1 MKEQRTKEHSTNKR
15 NTVAVV
21 ALLLVCVLAIG
32 GTIAYL
38 TSHSQL
44 TNTFTVGQ
52 ISPIDPGKP
61 GPGEKPIDP
70 EAEKNGKLSG
80 NLYEPSWVKDS
91 KLLPTAS
98 IAKDP
103 YVGVG
108 AGSEACDVY
117 VYVKNTMNNRNHIY
131 FTINDGWEAVE
142 GQVSVFD
149 NSKYTGGLFKYTAGL
164 DASKEEVNNVW
175 TTNPLFSTVEV
186 TADAVADDF
195 NTPEEDK
202 VGAIE
207 VNSFL
212 HQSKDADN
220 KDIDDSEILAAVKKQ
235 FGLQ

>member
-15 NTVAVV
+15 NTVAVI
-21 ALLLVCVLAIG
+21 ALLLACVLAIG

-108 AGSEACDVY
+108 AGSEECDVF
-117 VYVKNTMNNRNHIY
+117 VYVNNTVKNNDNIY
-131 FTINDGWEAVE
+131 FTINTGWEPVE
-142 GQVSVFD
+142 GTQAFEKG
-149 NSKYTGGLFKYTAGL
+149 KYTGGLFKYTAGL
-164 DASKEEVNNVW
+164 NALTEKEKNVW
-175 TTNPLFSTVEV
+175 TKTPLFNTVEV
-186 TADAVADDF
+186 TEDAEADDF
-195 NTPEEDK
+195 KAQKGDT

-207 VNSFL
+207 VKSFL
-212 HQSKDADN
+212 HQSKNAEGE
-220 KDIDDSEILAAVKKQ
+220 DIDDAVILAAAKKQ